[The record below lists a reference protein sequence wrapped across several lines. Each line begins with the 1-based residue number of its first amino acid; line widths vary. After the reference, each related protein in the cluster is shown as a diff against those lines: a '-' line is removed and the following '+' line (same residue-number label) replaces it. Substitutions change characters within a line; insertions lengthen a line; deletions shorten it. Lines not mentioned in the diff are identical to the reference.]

1 MNIESIDIVMFIRY
15 CSTGQHIVSFCHS
28 AHRLQ
33 KYIAMYIGPGFSH
46 SKDYWCTTPDMDC
59 SKTMSHSLTIDS
71 HVHVVYRWINQCAV
85 FCINLSILV
94 FYVQCLISSTVCCS
108 NEDAFTMLW
117 WVLLAFLYLQL
128 TNSIVKNLQTKVLL
142 YIDCHSFWVP

>member
-46 SKDYWCTTPDMDC
+46 SKDIDALPQIWTAQRHC
-59 SKTMSHSLTIDS
+59 HIHLRLT
-71 HVHVVYRWINQCAV
+71 HTY
-85 FCINLSILV
+85 
-94 FYVQCLISSTVCCS
+94 
-108 NEDAFTMLW
+108 M
-117 WVLLAFLYLQL
+117 
-128 TNSIVKNLQTKVLL
+128 
-142 YIDCHSFWVP
+142 